1 MAPGHFGLAEGARR
15 GDEGTAAGGGRR
27 GRGGAGRA
35 MAGGLG
41 EPAAAFG
48 AFFGGAAPRPFLRP
62 SGPEGSLWA
71 RDPAGRV
78 DAPQVNAPLLAW
90 AARAPPSRGGFGAPR
105 AAGIVEGDRAG
116 VQPRKRAPSSYFLF
130 LADAREAILR
140 ERPSLRGSAA
150 GVAREAAARWKA
162 LGADERA
169 EYTRRAAEGR
179 AAQKAREEAFRARVS
194 ATKRRAA
201 DAELEGLEAAAGRAQ
216 KKGKKAAAKSKKRAA
231 APATP
236 ERAPKRKASSARA
249 TAAPKAAKAPKAH
262 KAAKAAKAGR
272 GGGKKKAATKQLSA
286 LVAVAGAVN
295 RAGNGKSDGAA
306 ATRRSSRRGSA

>member
-1 MAPGHFGLAEGARR
+1 
-15 GDEGTAAGGGRR
+15 
-27 GRGGAGRA
+27 

-105 AAGIVEGDRAG
+105 AAGIVEGERAG

-249 TAAPKAAKAPKAH
+249 TAAPKAPKATAAAKAAKAP

-272 GGGKKKAATKQLSA
+272 GGAKKKAATKQLSA

>member
-1 MAPGHFGLAEGARR
+1 
-15 GDEGTAAGGGRR
+15 
-27 GRGGAGRA
+27 

-169 EYTRRAAEGR
+169 EYTRRAA
-179 AAQKAREEAFRARVS
+179 
-194 ATKRRAA
+194 

>member
-1 MAPGHFGLAEGARR
+1 
-15 GDEGTAAGGGRR
+15 
-27 GRGGAGRA
+27 

-179 AAQKAREEAFRARVS
+179 EV
-194 ATKRRAA
+194 
-201 DAELEGLEAAAGRAQ
+201 AAGRAQ

-306 ATRRSSRRGSA
+306 APPEREREVGRITAPLLSAPLRASPPFRGGD

>member
-1 MAPGHFGLAEGARR
+1 MPR
-15 GDEGTAAGGGRR
+15 GEGTGGG
-27 GRGGAGRA
+27 GGGRA

-78 DAPQVNAPLLAW
+78 DAPRVNAPLLAW

-105 AAGIVEGDRAG
+105 AAGVVEGDRAG

-201 DAELEGLEAAAGRAQ
+201 DAELVGLEAAAGRAQ

-249 TAAPKAAKAPKAH
+249 TAAPKAPKATAAAKAAKAP

-272 GGGKKKAATKQLSA
+272 GGAKKKAATKQLSA

>member
-1 MAPGHFGLAEGARR
+1 
-15 GDEGTAAGGGRR
+15 
-27 GRGGAGRA
+27 

-150 GVAREAAARWKA
+150 GE
-162 LGADERA
+162 
-169 EYTRRAAEGR
+169 
-179 AAQKAREEAFRARVS
+179 AREEAFRARVS

-249 TAAPKAAKAPKAH
+249 TAAPKAAKAPKAP
-262 KAAKAAKAGR
+262 KAAQAAKAGR